1 MSITD
6 VEKANEDVP
15 PLQEQENPTIF
26 DGDIEAANEA
36 APDLADQE
44 GPKTELGES
53 LHPKS
58 VTFGI
63 AYSQYATDGA
73 GHGPDYFVSETDAD
87 GSDDSDDS
95 GSGSG
100 RDKPGKGPK
109 SRAASKK

>member
-6 VEKANEDVP
+6 VEKANEGVP

-26 DGDIEAANEA
+26 TGDIDAANEA

-44 GPKTELGES
+44 GPKTELGDS

-87 GSDDSDDS
+87 GTDDNGGTG
-95 GSGSG
+95 GSAVGG
-100 RDKPGKGPK
+100 KPGKGPK
-109 SRAASKK
+109 PRTTKK